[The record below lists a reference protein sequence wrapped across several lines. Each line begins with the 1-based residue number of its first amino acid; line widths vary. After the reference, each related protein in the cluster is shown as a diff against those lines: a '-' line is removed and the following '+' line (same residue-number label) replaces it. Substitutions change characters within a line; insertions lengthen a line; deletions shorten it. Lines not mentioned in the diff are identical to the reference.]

1 MRRNMYTVSQPQQST
16 PWLHREGLIN
26 GIRLHWVEARPRSSP
41 KNSSSNKVAPLV
53 VLLHGFPV
61 FWYSWRHQITALA
74 LAGYRVV
81 APDLRGSNLTE
92 KPVAGYDLNTL
103 SQDIAELIAT
113 LTVDTEKAFLVGQ
126 DWGGVIAWAVAAR
139 FPELVHKLVVVDSN
153 PTLCTLDNMSFRQ
166 RCKSWHMLFF
176 QIPVLP
182 ELIFGCNRAWMLA
195 HCFLRRRSS
204 TCTCTYNTTKTD
216 EGPSSSDFDDSTLEL
231 YRDAMSQPGALSRML
246 QYFRTIQISTK
257 QSRTYPPV
265 RVPVLI
271 LSGDEQQ
278 DSYTFLGG
286 REAMDEVALQE
297 YVEAPVERIALDCG
311 HWMQQ
316 ELPEEVNRHLIL
328 FFSKQHRP
336 QKLPPEQLPPPAT
349 TAGVASEICQGR

>member
-1 MRRNMYTVSQPQQST
+1 MRSRNTTAVSPQST

-26 GIRLHWVEARPRSSP
+26 GIRLHWVEARPRSP
-41 KNSSSNKVAPLV
+41 NKAAPLV

-81 APDLRGSNLTE
+81 APDLRGVNLTE
-92 KPVAGYDLNTL
+92 KPATGYDLNTL

-113 LTVDTEKAFLVGQ
+113 LTMDTEKAFLVGQ
-126 DWGGVIAWAVAAR
+126 DWGGVIAFAVAAR
-139 FPELVHKLVVVDSN
+139 FPELVHKVVVMDSN
-153 PTLCTLDNMSFRQ
+153 PTLCTLDNMSFLQ
-166 RCKSWHMLFF
+166 RCKSWHTTFF

-195 HCFLRRRSS
+195 HHFLRRSGS
-204 TCTCTYNTTKTD
+204 TRNK
-216 EGPSSSDFDDSTLEL
+216 EASFDDATLEL

-246 QYFRTIQISTK
+246 QYYRNIQISSK

-271 LSGDEQQ
+271 LWAEQ
-278 DSYTFLGG
+278 DFYSFLGG
-286 REAMDEVALQE
+286 RQVMDEAALNE

-328 FFSKQHRP
+328 FFSKQHP
-336 QKLPPEQLPPPAT
+336 QQQHPQQLPPPQQ
-349 TAGVASEICQGR
+349 V